1 MLSLAVPVIL
11 AEVGWVSMGI
21 VDTIMVGPLGPAA
34 IGAVGVGSMLFLALA
49 VFGIGLV
56 LGLDTLVS
64 QSFGA
69 GRVDECHRWLHHGV
83 ALALLLT
90 PLLTGVAWLGTAA
103 LDAWGFAPEVRVL
116 TGPYLG
122 IVIWSTL
129 PLLLYAAF
137 RRYLQAINAVGPVM
151 FALLSANVVN
161 AVANWVLVYGR
172 FGAPALGTDGAA
184 WATVASRVYMAGVL
198 LAAIVWHD
206 RRQDSGL
213 FDVPPLIEL
222 ARLRRLVTLGLPA
235 ALQVVLEM
243 GVFAGASA
251 LAGRLA
257 PAALAAHQ
265 IVLNMAAFTFMVPL
279 GLSSAAAVRVGQAVG
294 RGDVPGAAR
303 AGWTALA
310 VGLAFMAVAALTFL
324 LVPAALVRLFTPDP
338 AVVRIGVSL
347 LFIAA
352 VFQIFDGMQGVLT
365 GALRG
370 VGDTRTPMLWNLAG
384 HWFLGLPLGYSLCF
398 VWGWGV
404 SGLWVGLSTGLI
416 LVGLVLLFVWT
427 RRVGTLAGATLAA
440 RSEGAGY
447 RPQAEGLE
455 P

>member
-1 MLSLAVPVIL
+1 MLSLAVPVIM
-11 AEVGWVSMGI
+11 AEVGWVLMGI

-49 VFGIGLV
+49 VFGIGLL

-161 AVANWVLVYGR
+161 AIANWVLVYGR
-172 FGAPALGTDGAA
+172 LGAPALGTNGAA

-206 RRQDSGL
+206 RRQASGL
-213 FDVPPLIEL
+213 FDVPPVIEP

-294 RGDVPGAAR
+294 RGDSPGAAR

-310 VGLAFMAVAALTFL
+310 VGLSFMAVAALTFL
-324 LVPAALVRLFTPDP
+324 LIPATLVRLFTPDP

-352 VFQIFDGMQGVLT
+352 VFQLFDGMQGVLT

-384 HWFLGLPLGYSLCF
+384 HWFLGLPFGYSLCF

-440 RSEGAGY
+440 RSAAAGY